1 MSTFLE
7 RLDAAAGSATCQM
20 LSSAGQSLV
29 GYGAVSLAAAGTGLV
44 PLSLGAA
51 ALVAANYGCTWDPAA
66 DGPSGGLFSDWCWDA
81 GDGRMEIYY
90 VTDLGNRAGYLR
102 NDVRRITD
110 IVETGEVNG
119 YGSIQYEVQY
129 INTAD
134 SPSTALF
141 YEGRQSNGYY
151 RYYTTGLLDG
161 STCAYTPGPAG
172 PDPGPYT
179 YTDVDSSCELNV
191 TLEGF
196 AQQGDGAAGPVWK
209 IEPAPAPQLRNGGGI
224 IQGCN
229 FEPVLYYSPPG
240 GGGNGGGPTYIPY
253 DPGPDDPYGNPWWK
267 AALEAALG
275 GVIGAAVKSL
285 LDALL
290 EPSVAGKVYR
300 LTSVCE
306 TNAQGEPVDL
316 VREVDIPTLSVLQG
330 SIYRLDAIEYLL
342 QGLKDF
348 KQPTCRKVTYQGQLV
363 SVDFKSDEISPMGK
377 APLRKLLRYRD
388 QTNAP
393 LADHTAHW
401 ESFVWQAGP
410 VIVKHTGATWGELQ
424 VWAADADEGKR
435 VIRHAG
441 TIAGVDPD
449 AEGEW
454 AVTGSTDPRYGQ
466 PGTMRIATRKSLGG
480 QILQISKRPG
490 PDGLPIV
497 PCDCG

>member
-1 MSTFLE
+1 MSIVYYTG
-7 RLDAAAGSATCQM
+7 AGA
-20 LSSAGQSLV
+20 LG
-29 GYGAVSLAAAGTGLV
+29 GT
-44 PLSLGAA
+44 
-51 ALVAANYGCTWDPAA
+51 
-66 DGPSGGLFSDWCWDA
+66 
-81 GDGRMEIYY
+81 
-90 VTDLGNRAGYLR
+90 LR
-102 NDVRRITD
+102 NNVRTIIAIT
-110 IVETGEVNG
+110 ETGQTNTR
-119 YGSIQYEVQY
+119 GSIEYQVEY
-129 INTAD
+129 T
-134 SPSTALF
+134 STTGAQSF
-141 YEGRQSNGYY
+141 VTFFEGEQNDGFF
-151 RYYTTGLLDG
+151 RYYKTLLAEG
-161 STCAYTPGPAG
+161 STCGYTPGPAA

-209 IEPAPAPQLRNGGGI
+209 IEPAPAPQLRNSGGI

-253 DPGPDDPYGNPWWK
+253 DPGPDDPDGNPWWK

-275 GVIGAAVKSL
+275 GVIGAGVKSL

-316 VREVDIPTLSVLQG
+316 VREVDIPTLSIMQG
-330 SIYRLDAIEYLL
+330 TIYRLDAIEYLL

-388 QTNAP
+388 QTDTP
-393 LADHTAHW
+393 LPDHTAHW

-410 VIVKHTGATWGELQ
+410 AIVIHKGAVWGVLK

-441 TIAGVDPD
+441 AIAGVDPD

-454 AVTGSTDPRYGQ
+454 EITSSADPRYGQ
-466 PGTMRIATRKSLGG
+466 PGTMRIATRKSWGG
-480 QILQISKRPG
+480 QILQISKRSG
-490 PDGLPIV
+490 PNGLPIV